1 MKTVLLDTDILIEVL
16 RQRDETILKKW
27 RRLGR
32 SAELV
37 LYTPV
42 TTAELW
48 HGLRSGEEAAVSKM
62 LETLTC
68 VPLDAEIGRR
78 AGSYLRQFHRSHDLD
93 IGDALIAAAAAVHGC
108 ALWTRNRKHY
118 PMKDIELI

>member
-1 MKTVLLDTDILIEVL
+1 LKTVLLDTDILIEVL
-16 RQRDETILKKW
+16 RQREKVILEEW

-32 SAELV
+32 TGGLV

-48 HGLRSGEEAAVSKM
+48 HGLRPGEEAAVSKI
-62 LETLTC
+62 LDTLTC

-78 AGSYLRQFHRSHDLD
+78 AGGYLRQFHRSHGLD
-93 IGDALIAAAAAVHGC
+93 IGDALIAATAAVHGC

>member
-1 MKTVLLDTDILIEVL
+1 LKNVLLDTDILIEVL
-16 RQRDETILKKW
+16 RQGDGAILEEW

-32 SAELV
+32 NAELV

-42 TTAELW
+42 TAAELW
-48 HGLRSGEEAAVSKM
+48 HGLRHGEEAAVSKV
-62 LETLTC
+62 LETIIC

-78 AGSYLRQFHRSHDLD
+78 AGSYLREFHRSHGLD
-93 IGDALIAAAAAVHGC
+93 IGDALIAATATVHDC

-118 PMKDIELI
+118 PMKDIELL